1 MNTIRDLP
9 RAGENPA
16 NPGVTAEANWTF
28 QDGVRS
34 WDEHMDLLTT
44 LRLLL
49 EERGRSVRME
59 GPMLIDTDSSLSL
72 RPLLSSMEPVHK
84 GGVNTSTTI
93 EVKHPAR
100 IQSPIFEYQ
109 HSSGP
114 DLEHSFRE
122 GFGQWY
128 DTDFVTLL
136 EAMLEEAVDCAELVL
151 ESSQQEPSWS
161 RRVTLGLPLR
171 MASPVPQPPLE
182 QTGHEFCSC
191 CLFTSSVESF
201 RPLLESHGFF
211 ALRLY
216 AARKPDGSCLA
227 DCRVNGVPHPEGQ
240 QALLQYAKSWPGSGL
255 EYRKQYILIQDK

>member
-1 MNTIRDLP
+1 MRDLP
-9 RAGENPA
+9 GAGENPA
-16 NPGVTAEANWTF
+16 NLGVTAEAKWTF
-28 QDGVRS
+28 HDGARS
-34 WDEHMDLLTT
+34 WEEHMDLLTT

-49 EERGRSVRME
+49 EERGRSVTVD
-59 GPMLIDTDSSLSL
+59 GPMLVDTDSNLSL
-72 RPLLSSMEPVHK
+72 RPLLSSMEPIHK

-93 EVKHPAR
+93 EVKHPTR
-100 IQSPIFEYQ
+100 IPSPIFEFQ
-109 HSSGP
+109 HSTGP
-114 DLEHSFRE
+114 DLEQSFRE
-122 GFGQWY
+122 GFRQWY
-128 DTDFVTLL
+128 DTDFLTLR
-136 EAMLEEAVDCAELVL
+136 EAMLEKAEDCVELLL
-151 ESSQQEPSWS
+151 ESGQQEPSWS

-171 MASPVPQPPLE
+171 MGESGLQPSME

-201 RPLLESHGFF
+201 GPLLESHGFF

-240 QALLQYAKSWPGSGL
+240 QALLRYAKTWPSSGL